1 MDAIDLLQT
10 DHRTVEQL
18 FTRYE
23 ATTDQAIKARED
35 LVRAIIKELAIHA
48 VIEEQVFYPAVR
60 LTVPDEEGDVLEALE
75 EHHVVKWT
83 LSELEKLNPTDER
96 FHPKVTVLIEAVR
109 HHVEEEEG
117 EMFPAVRDAL
127 SDRELDDL
135 GNRLDAAKRG
145 APTHPHP
152 RAPDSP
158 PGNVVAGA
166 VSSVMD
172 KARDLGRDAIE
183 SARDALGDA
192 RDAGEE
198 AVSDARRTA
207 TRSARQTA
215 KSAKSAKRSAERS
228 ASGAARS
235 ASRSAKKATRSA
247 KKTAKASGRKAASS
261 ARKASGTA
269 KTSARKVSG
278 SAKKS
283 GRKATS
289 TAKKAAGSA
298 KKSGRKATGTTKK
311 SGRKATG
318 TTKKSGRKATA
329 TTKKSARK
337 ATGSRKSSR

>member
-23 ATTDQAIKARED
+23 ATTDQATKARED
-35 LVRAIIKELAIHA
+35 LARNIIKELSIHA

-60 LTVPDEEGDVLEALE
+60 LTVPDEEDDVLEALE

-83 LSELEKLNPTDER
+83 LSELEKLSPSDER

-127 SDRELDDL
+127 SARELDDL
-135 GNRLDAAKRG
+135 GDRLDAAKRG

-158 PGNVVAGA
+158 PGNMVAGA

-172 KARDLGRDAIE
+172 RARDLGRDAIE
-183 SARDALGDA
+183 SARDAIGDA

-198 AVSDARRTA
+198 AMQDARRTA
-207 TRSARQTA
+207 NRSARQTA
-215 KSAKSAKRSAERS
+215 KTAKSATRSAQQS
-228 ASGAARS
+228 ASDARKS
-235 ASRSAKKATRSA
+235 ASKSAKKATRSA
-247 KKTAKASGRKAASS
+247 KKTAKASGRKASGTAK
-261 ARKASGTA
+261 KASGTA
-269 KTSARKVSG
+269 KKASGTAKKSARKAAG
-278 SAKKS
+278 TAKKS
-283 GRKATS
+283 GRKATR
-289 TAKKAAGSA
+289 TAKNATGTA
-298 KKSGRKATGTTKK
+298 KKSGRKAAGSTKK
-311 SGRKATG
+311 SGRKATSSA
-318 TTKKSGRKATA
+318 KRSGRKATA
-329 TTKKSARK
+329 SKKSAR
-337 ATGSRKSSR
+337 